1 MRGSETAAN
10 AACHAFQSVRDPEGR
25 VGPVSL
31 LLEGEKTGFSQ
42 HCVIDLQVS
51 RCKDGRLVIPSTFRS
66 LLTNA
71 QKKTGVRRRA
81 AAKKAPNA
89 PACILLLLPRRRR
102 RAHTRAPEMLRL
114 SNAPSLHIAAARRRR
129 PHHTHAPKR
138 DATTTPLKR
147 TPSPRRPPRA
157 TAGAS
162 WVLRSL
168 IREASLGIGLG
179 VVFGSVWSVM
189 QTGPVA
195 RRISEYYKN
204 NPTQS

>member
-1 MRGSETAAN
+1 MHAIAAPR
-10 AACHAFQSVRDPEGR
+10 AP
-25 VGPVSL
+25 
-31 LLEGEKTGFSQ
+31 T
-42 HCVIDLQVS
+42 
-51 RCKDGRLVIPSTFRS
+51 
-66 LLTNA
+66 
-71 QKKTGVRRRA
+71 RRA
-81 AAKKAPNA
+81 AQN
-89 PACILLLLPRRRR
+89 
-102 RAHTRAPEMLRL
+102 T
-114 SNAPSLHIAAARRRR
+114 
-129 PHHTHAPKR
+129 T
-138 DATTTPLKR
+138 ATQAFE
-147 TPSPRRPPRA
+147 PRA